1 MTPAIF
7 HVREHRMAMN
17 SKGFRM
23 RRDREAK
30 QELGI
35 TDNEQIK
42 EANPERPLTEQSL
55 PVRRSHRRL
64 SLFRRIWQAIW
75 G

>member
-1 MTPAIF
+1 M
-7 HVREHRMAMN
+7 VLN

-35 TDNEQIK
+35 TDNEQNK
-42 EANPERPLTEQSL
+42 EANPERPLAEQ
-55 PVRRSHRRL
+55 RSPERRL
-64 SLFRRIWQAIW
+64 QHRSLLFRRIWRSIW

>member
-1 MTPAIF
+1 MFI
-7 HVREHRMAMN
+7 N

-35 TDNEQIK
+35 STEEDRAQQH
-42 EANPERPLTEQSL
+42 PERPLGEQSA
-55 PVRRSHRRL
+55 PTTSESDVRPSLLTRL
-64 SLFRRIWQAIW
+64 WRAIA